1 MRVRGK
7 DWWNL
12 SLAQSRCMTTGAI
25 VIIAVIIIVIIA
37 IERGAGDDGV

>member
-12 SLAQSRCMTTGAI
+12 SLAQSRCMTIGAI
-25 VIIAVIIIVIIA
+25 VIIAVIIIVVV